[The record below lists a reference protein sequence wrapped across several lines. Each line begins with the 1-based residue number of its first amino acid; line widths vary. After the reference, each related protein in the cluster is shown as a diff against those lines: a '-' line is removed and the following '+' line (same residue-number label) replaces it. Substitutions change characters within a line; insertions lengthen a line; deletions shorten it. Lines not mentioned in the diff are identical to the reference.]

1 MWNPLWWFFL
11 ILELVDFFDVSMSET
26 NNKRV
31 RYHGHRINPA
41 TDPATE
47 QPPGADHYDQRR

>member
-11 ILELVDFFDVSMSET
+11 ICEMIDFFDVSMSET

-31 RYHGHRINPA
+31 R
-41 TDPATE
+41 
-47 QPPGADHYDQRR
+47 